1 MSLNIQKL
9 NLDISIIRFESDM
22 TPEDFSKELS
32 GVIGKDVWRY
42 TKNKYLNSHAKSEY
56 VFYCGMGTNEQK
68 YSILEDGAI
77 LIDNNTKKQLGGF
90 SDLGAEEFK
99 SKKKAFFMT
108 CLSGAVEPLMVV
120 VGIFLST
127 TIESLMPWF
136 LSFSAGAMLY
146 VVCEE
151 LLPDSQIASKN
162 HIGTW
167 GFIVGFVIMMIFD
180 VALA

>member
-99 SKKKAFFMT
+99 SKIGEGFKGYNIMISLLEDSKIDCT
-108 CLSGAVEPLMVV
+108 D
-120 VGIFLST
+120 
-127 TIESLMPWF
+127 ESLQLQNVMN
-136 LSFSAGAMLY
+136 S
-146 VVCEE
+146 VNTEE
-151 LLPDSQIASKN
+151 NNEEA
-162 HIGTW
+162 
-167 GFIVGFVIMMIFD
+167 
-180 VALA
+180 

>member
-42 TKNKYLNSHAKSEY
+42 TKNKYLNSNAKSEY

-99 SKKKAFFMT
+99 SKIGESFKGYNIMISLLEDSEIDCT
-108 CLSGAVEPLMVV
+108 N
-120 VGIFLST
+120 
-127 TIESLMPWF
+127 ESLQSLHLENVMNN
-136 LSFSAGAMLY
+136 
-146 VVCEE
+146 VNKEE
-151 LLPDSQIASKN
+151 NNEEA
-162 HIGTW
+162 
-167 GFIVGFVIMMIFD
+167 
-180 VALA
+180 